1 MSIFILVVNLAF
13 APGMTTTAHRTG
25 VKAKSEVVFF
35 TDQGKAILAARKEE
49 GARLFEIHPDWDAY
63 YNGRY
68 PFSVREMDIAK
79 APSGGSVVALW

>member
-35 TDQGKAILAARKEE
+35 TDQGKAILAARKE
-49 GARLFEIHPDWDAY
+49 GALGCLKSTRTGMRTTTAGILSQS
-63 YNGRY
+63 GRWTLRK
-68 PFSVREMDIAK
+68 PLL
-79 APSGGSVVALW
+79 VALS